1 MLVMCTELVTLCAR
15 LTGRIDPAAAA
26 MLTYVRDDILAE
38 NKNVC
43 EVKRLLVNMNLDYTM
58 YYADGSRK
66 GQPEDSLM
74 IELADASEDVAEAVA
89 RLIKYANF
97 QQSVLLQDIPIISRL
112 I

>member
-1 MLVMCTELVTLCAR
+1 MVASS
-15 LTGRIDPAAAA
+15 IQW
-26 MLTYVRDDILAE
+26 VRDSYVSYSHE

-43 EVKRLLVNMNLDYTM
+43 EVKKLLVNMNLDYTM
-58 YYADGSRK
+58 YYADGSWK

-89 RLIKYANF
+89 RLIKHANF
-97 QQSVLLQDIPIISRL
+97 QQAVLLQEIPVMSRL